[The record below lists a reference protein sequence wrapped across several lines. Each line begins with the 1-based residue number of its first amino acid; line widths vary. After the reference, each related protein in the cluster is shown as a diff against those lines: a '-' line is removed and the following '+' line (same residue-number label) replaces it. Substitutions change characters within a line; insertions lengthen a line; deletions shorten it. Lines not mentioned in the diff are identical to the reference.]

1 MTQEELKKERAEVIG
16 DLIHPLNTVLDDSLG
31 CALWF
36 ASRGVGVIGAAPKV
50 PYTSPARVILSG
62 IGADEQLG
70 GYMRHRTTLKHSN
83 GWSALEKELCLEL
96 GRIAERNLGRDDRM
110 TSSHGRQCRMPYLDE
125 NVVNFLSFLPPWHRY
140 KKKFHF
146 KNNQNFLRY

>member
-1 MTQEELKKERAEVIG
+1 MCFYTQ
-16 DLIHPLNTVLDDSLG
+16 
-31 CALWF
+31 
-36 ASRGVGVIGAAPKV
+36 
-50 PYTSPARVILSG
+50 VILSG

-70 GYMRHRTTLKHSN
+70 GYMRHRTTLKHGN

-125 NVVNFLSFLPPWHRY
+125 TVVNFLSFLPPWHRY
-140 KKKFHF
+140 DSLKTNSPKFNILFNKKLLKI
-146 KNNQNFLRY
+146 N